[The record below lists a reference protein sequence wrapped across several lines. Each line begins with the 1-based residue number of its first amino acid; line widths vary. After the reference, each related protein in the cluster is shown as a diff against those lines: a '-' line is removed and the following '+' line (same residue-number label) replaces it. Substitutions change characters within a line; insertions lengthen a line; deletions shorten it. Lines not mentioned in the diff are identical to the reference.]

1 MTSDEPRSSFV
12 QFLLERVRADP
23 YPSRE
28 QLDLIEES
36 IPVEMVPDYVQV
48 LIDKAGE
55 SGFPSNDM
63 LERIQ
68 RISTSYRPP
77 AQG

>member
-28 QLDLIEES
+28 QL
-36 IPVEMVPDYVQV
+36 
-48 LIDKAGE
+48 
-55 SGFPSNDM
+55 
-63 LERIQ
+63 
-68 RISTSYRPP
+68 
-77 AQG
+77 